1 MDDED
6 HVFNELE
13 HADLI
18 MRNLETG
25 RGGPIVEIS
34 IYAGGI
40 VGIAMYWS
48 AITFVLFALQSL
60 CISARLKDPTL
71 DKDGNLVLLLSGPN
85 GTAVDPAV
93 VWQRLDEMG
102 FRATLMDPTPVD

>member
-6 HVFNELE
+6 AVFNELE

-34 IYAGGI
+34 IHAAGI

-48 AITFVLFALQSL
+48 AMTFVLFALQSL
-60 CISARLKDPTL
+60 GIAGRLKDPTL
-71 DKDGNLVLLLSGPN
+71 DADGNLVLLLSDPDGA
-85 GTAVDPAV
+85 AVDPSV
-93 VWQRLDEMG
+93 VWRRLDEMG
-102 FRATLMDPTPVD
+102 FRATLVGTARTG